1 LFCELKIKILIL
13 KKLVKKIAEKIMIT
27 EIKCI
32 PYDKLS
38 LDQLYEIMKLR
49 QEVFIVEQ
57 NCPFVDADGKD
68 QLAWH
73 LMMLDEN
80 NKLTAYTRLFDKNVY
95 YEGYTSIGRVVTSA
109 HARGGGIGK
118 MLMQKSI
125 EKSIEL
131 FGNEPIKIGA
141 QCYLTKFYQSL
152 GFELTGNDYLE
163 DGIEHTFM
171 IKLL

>member
-1 LFCELKIKILIL
+1 M
-13 KKLVKKIAEKIMIT
+13 IAK
-27 EIKCI
+27 IKCI
-32 PYDKLS
+32 PFDKLN
-38 LDQLYEIMKLR
+38 LDELYEIMKLR

-73 LMMLDEN
+73 FMMYGEN
-80 NKLTAYTRLFDKNVY
+80 NQLIAYTRLFDKNVY
-95 YEGYTSIGRVVTSA
+95 YDGFTSIGRVVTSSS
-109 HARGGGIGK
+109 ARRGGIGK
-118 MLMQKSI
+118 VLMQKSI
-125 EKSIEL
+125 EKTIEL

-141 QCYLTKFYQSL
+141 QSYLTKFYQSL

>member
-1 LFCELKIKILIL
+1 M
-13 KKLVKKIAEKIMIT
+13 IAK
-27 EIKCI
+27 IKCI
-32 PYDKLS
+32 PFDKLN
-38 LDQLYEIMKLR
+38 LDELYEIMKLR

-73 LMMLDEN
+73 FMMYGEN
-80 NKLTAYTRLFDKNVY
+80 NQLIAYTRLFDKNVY
-95 YEGYTSIGRVVTSA
+95 YDGFTSIGRVVTSSS
-109 HARGGGIGK
+109 ARRGGIGK
-118 MLMQKSI
+118 VLMQKSI
-125 EKSIEL
+125 EKTIEL

-141 QCYLTKFYQSL
+141 QSYLTKFYQSL

-171 IKLL
+171 IGYF

>member
-1 LFCELKIKILIL
+1 M
-13 KKLVKKIAEKIMIT
+13 IAK
-27 EIKCI
+27 IKCI
-32 PYDKLS
+32 PFDKLN
-38 LDQLYEIMKLR
+38 LDELYEIMKLR

-73 LMMLDEN
+73 FMMYGEN
-80 NKLTAYTRLFDKNVY
+80 NQLIAYTRLFDKNVY
-95 YEGYTSIGRVVTSA
+95 YDGFTSIGRVVTSSS
-109 HARGGGIGK
+109 ARGGGIGK
-118 MLMQKSI
+118 VLMQKSI
-125 EKSIEL
+125 EKTIEL

-141 QCYLTKFYQSL
+141 QSYLTKFYQSL

-171 IKLL
+171 IGYF